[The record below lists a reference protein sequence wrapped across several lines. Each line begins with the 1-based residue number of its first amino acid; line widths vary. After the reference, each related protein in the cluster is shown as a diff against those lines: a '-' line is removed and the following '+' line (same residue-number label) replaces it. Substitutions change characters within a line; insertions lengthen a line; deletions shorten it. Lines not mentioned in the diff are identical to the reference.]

1 MNVLIVD
8 DEPLARKTLR
18 LLLFDAYPDIHI
30 PGECTN
36 AIDAIGKIHRLK
48 PDVVFRYPDARV
60 TGLEMVGM
68 LDPAT
73 GLRLFS
79 HRL

>member
-8 DEPLARKTLR
+8 DEPLAENLR
-18 LLLFDAYPDIHI
+18 LLLDAYPDIHI
-30 PGECTN
+30 LGECTN

-48 PDVVFRYPDARV
+48 PDVVFLDIQMPRV

-68 LDPAT
+68 LDRPPACDC
-73 GLRLFS
+73 LS